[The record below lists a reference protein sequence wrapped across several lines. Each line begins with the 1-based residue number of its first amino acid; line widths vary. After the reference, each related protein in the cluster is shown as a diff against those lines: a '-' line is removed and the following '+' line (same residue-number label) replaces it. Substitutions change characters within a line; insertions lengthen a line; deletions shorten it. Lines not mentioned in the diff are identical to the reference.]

1 MTRRTLLCETP
12 AIFGTTMLAKR
23 GSFHAKLGLGLKRI
37 QEYPRVSLKNIQPLW
52 RCRCAVGRRLPKSL
66 CPPLRCLPPS
76 GAQVVLRTCAPW
88 AMLSRAHNVL
98 SLHFHFKPDQGD
110 PYGVIIY
117 FLSHSFALDCASMVY
132 WTSCKC
138 VCISAHLHIGSPRQN
153 FHSSQSNKPIPHHVS
168 RANRESETLLSR
180 TFASKVSKSWQRSMR
195 IFLSRPCQC
204 NLSLVI

>member
-12 AIFGTTMLAKR
+12 GIFGTTMLAKR

-76 GAQVVLRTCAPW
+76 GAQVVLRTCG
-88 AMLSRAHNVL
+88 RTVF
-98 SLHFHFKPDQGD
+98 SLPHELCLAGHIMFFHFTSTSNPDQGD

-132 WTSCKC
+132 WTSYKC

-153 FHSSQSNKPIPHHVS
+153 FHSRRKSQSNKPIPHHVS
-168 RANRESETLLSR
+168 RANRESETLLSK
-180 TFASKVSKSWQRSMR
+180 TFASKVSKSW
-195 IFLSRPCQC
+195 
-204 NLSLVI
+204 